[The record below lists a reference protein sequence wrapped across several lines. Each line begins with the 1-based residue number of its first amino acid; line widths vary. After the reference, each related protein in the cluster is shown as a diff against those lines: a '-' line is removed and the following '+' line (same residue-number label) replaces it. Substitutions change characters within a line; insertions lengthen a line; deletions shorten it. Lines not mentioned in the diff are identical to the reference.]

1 MTHRLPAR
9 EGEREIDSQPKLLP
23 KLLVNYKR
31 DARFPKWSKPEREQ
45 ERERERREEGG
56 TYLKVDTASVLQID

>member
-45 ERERERREEGG
+45 ERVREGG
-56 TYLKVDTASVLQID
+56 EFTYLKVDTASVLQID